1 MCVLLVGGVRD
12 AEEVLEN
19 GNSQWRR
26 RKKSMV
32 GEKRTGDMRKGKD
45 EKSDMWM

>member
-1 MCVLLVGGVRD
+1 MLKKFWK
-12 AEEVLEN
+12 N

-32 GEKRTGDMRKGKD
+32 GEKRTGDMKKGRD
-45 EKSDMWM
+45 EKSDT